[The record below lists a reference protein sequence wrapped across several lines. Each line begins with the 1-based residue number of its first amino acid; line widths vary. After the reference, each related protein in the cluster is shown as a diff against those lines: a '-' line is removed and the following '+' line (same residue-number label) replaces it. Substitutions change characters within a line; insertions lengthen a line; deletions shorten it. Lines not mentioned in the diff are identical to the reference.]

1 MQLAAIGATGPR
13 RLLNAAG
20 DQRNNNP
27 LVGRRQETR
36 LAMNRIVAAAPE
48 ICLTTSRAE
57 HQRTSHK
64 LRPGS
69 PGTGEGRIYTITVQ
83 YQDASGYTSIKTTT
97 VLKKKPRRIPPSWPR
112 AAYRAVIRFRQGYSA
127 INRPPLQKMRKASLS
142 DWPP

>member
-1 MQLAAIGATGPR
+1 MLPENGNTLTLIFKVPSSYGYNLSSDAAGGDWRHRPG

-20 DQRNNNP
+20 DPRNNNP

-48 ICLTTSRAE
+48 ICLTTSRTE
-57 HQRTSHK
+57 HQRTSDK

-97 VLKKKPRRIPPSWPR
+97 VLKKKPR
-112 AAYRAVIRFRQGYSA
+112 
-127 INRPPLQKMRKASLS
+127 
-142 DWPP
+142 